1 LALRV
6 NFTDLYL
13 FLVLRLTVGVHNTEY
28 EVLAEDPGSTIHT
41 LVKTHSSS
49 FASSH
54 SPGGSPGP
62 SHSKAYLRPSTTS
75 SVGAAD
81 TKRPFAD
88 STDTGRGSSAST
100 LSSSTQSSADDAPHD
115 SVGMRGV
122 PSANTT
128 ASAYLSAALKSGLTG
143 DAAATDGSRPHT
155 PASSNAGNAGGAR
168 QSSQH
173 NAAES
178 GTRSGAGVA
187 RLSRLSLGM
196 DAQSFAS
203 SSVAHSQDTQG
214 SGDLG
219 YARKLEVRVSVISEG
234 FSRV

>member
-1 LALRV
+1 
-6 NFTDLYL
+6 
-13 FLVLRLTVGVHNTEY
+13 VGVHNTEY

-54 SPGGSPGP
+54 GHSGSPGGSPGP
-62 SHSKAYLRPSTTS
+62 SHSKVYLRPSTTS

-88 STDTGRGSSAST
+88 SNDTGRGSSAST
-100 LSSSTQSSADDAPHD
+100 LSSSTQSSVDDAQHD
-115 SVGMRGV
+115 SVGVRGV

-173 NAAES
+173 NAHDS
-178 GTRSGAGVA
+178 GARSGGGVA

-203 SSVAHSQDTQG
+203 NSVAHSQDTQG

-234 FSRV
+234 FSLVSFVWADIALANVH